1 MTFHQLPSS
10 FLSTALLFMFIF
22 PHCSSVEY
30 DGAAIFPTVKQD
42 EKVNLS
48 VYYESLSDTGAEF
61 ISHDLGKVFEK
72 GLTSIVNLRLIP
84 WGKAQIVEPNETIVC
99 EHGEDECYFNVI
111 HACAIK
117 AWPEQLLHFTFIKC
131 LEETSWGPTLD
142 KEKVWRTC
150 CQNLKLSPNLIK
162 DCYDNGTGR
171 WLELIYAAE
180 TERLKPP
187 IQFVPWLT
195 LNGDAVGPDYGNFV
209 KYVCEAYS
217 GSHVPEACKEMPK
230 SAKTSAAEKET
241 AILLKQMRPKWKIG
255 W

>member
-1 MTFHQLPSS
+1 MN
-10 FLSTALLFMFIF
+10 LSNAPFQKMLFQWTWKELNEDEFV
-22 PHCSSVEY
+22 PQV
-30 DGAAIFPTVKQD
+30 TVNGEPLGDD

-61 ISHDLGKVFEK
+61 ITHDLGKVFEK
-72 GLTSIVNLRLIP
+72 DLTSIVNLRLIP

-171 WLELIYAAE
+171 W
-180 TERLKPP
+180 
-187 IQFVPWLT
+187 
-195 LNGDAVGPDYGNFV
+195 DYGNFV

-241 AILLKQMRPKWKIG
+241 AILLKQMRPKWNIG